1 MTELVSKAILSG
13 LGFMSL
19 TREAIQQTVQHLV
32 DQSKVSEA
40 EGRRIVKEFERRSG
54 RAQRKLEKHVEDAV
68 HAVFRKLDIST
79 MTKRPK
85 SGKASKKKT
94 AQRRRRATA
103 KPKSAG

>member
-68 HAVFRKLDIST
+68 HAVFKKLNLST
-79 MTKRPK
+79 MTKRPTAR
-85 SGKASKKKT
+85 KASKKRT
-94 AQRRRRATA
+94 AKRRRSTA
-103 KPKSAG
+103 AKAKSAG

>member
-13 LGFMSL
+13 LGFMNL
-19 TREAIQQTVQHLV
+19 TREAIQQTVQNLV

-68 HAVFRKLDIST
+68 HAVFKKFDLSP
-79 MTKRPK
+79 RPK
-85 SGKASKKKT
+85 RSKAKKASKKKP
-94 AQRRRRATA
+94 AKRRRRATTKA
-103 KPKSAG
+103 T